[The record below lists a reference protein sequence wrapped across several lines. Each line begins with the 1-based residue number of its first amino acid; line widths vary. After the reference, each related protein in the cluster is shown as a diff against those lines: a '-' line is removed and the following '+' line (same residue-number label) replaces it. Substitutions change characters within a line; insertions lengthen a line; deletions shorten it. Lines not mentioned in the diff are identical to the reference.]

1 MDSVDRNERDEKLA
15 EDNGKQGLPV
25 DPTVSQAP
33 TCIYYWS
40 YRLAPSG
47 MDSLPT
53 VSKSLVA
60 WRQSIGTPSQLSL
73 LGARILLTFG
83 VPAFLLTTRI

>member
-25 DPTVSQAP
+25 DRTVSQAP

-47 MDSLPT
+47 MDRCPPC
-53 VSKSLVA
+53 
-60 WRQSIGTPSQLSL
+60 QSRWWLRDNRL
-73 LGARILLTFG
+73 ENLAN
-83 VPAFLLTTRI
+83 